1 MTLGDLIK
9 EYRTKNKMTMQDFA
23 DRAGLSKASISMLE
37 KNKRPG
43 SSKPLAPSFETYSKV
58 AGALGLPMNDMLEM
72 LDGNTEIDVSA
83 PVIQAVRIPVYGQ
96 IPAGIPLEAVEN
108 ILDWEEISPEATAD
122 GSEYIALKVQGTS
135 MYPKYMDGDVVI
147 VRVQPDCES
156 GQDAVV
162 YVNGY
167 DATLKKVLK
176 KTDCIILQ
184 PLNPEYEPM
193 VYDYNDELN
202 PVTIL
207 GVVKEIRRK
216 V

>member
-1 MTLGDLIK
+1 MTEK
-9 EYRTKNKMTMQDFA
+9 EFSRVFSENLTRLLEMK
-23 DRAGLSKASISMLE
+23 KASQTD
-37 KNKRPG
+37 
-43 SSKPLAPSFETYSKV
+43 LANY
-58 AGALGLPMNDMLEM
+58 L
-72 LDGNTEIDVSA
+72 DVSVA
-83 PVIQAVRIPVYGQ
+83 SVNYWCRGIKVPRMDKVDKMCKFFGVQRSDLMSEHRSSNPIVLPAVRIPVYGQ
-96 IPAGIPLEAVEN
+96 IPAGIPLEAIEDV
-108 ILDWEEISPEATAD
+108 LDWEEISPEATAD

>member
-1 MTLGDLIK
+1 MTEK
-9 EYRTKNKMTMQDFA
+9 EFSRVFSENLTRLLEMK
-23 DRAGLSKASISMLE
+23 KASQTD
-37 KNKRPG
+37 
-43 SSKPLAPSFETYSKV
+43 LANY
-58 AGALGLPMNDMLEM
+58 L
-72 LDGNTEIDVSA
+72 DVSVA
-83 PVIQAVRIPVYGQ
+83 SVNYWCRGIKVPRMDKVDKMCKFFGVQRSDLMSEHRSSNPIVLPAVRIPVYGQ

-176 KTDCIILQ
+176 KKDCVILQ

>member
-1 MTLGDLIK
+1 MTEK
-9 EYRTKNKMTMQDFA
+9 EFSRVFSENLTRLLEMK
-23 DRAGLSKASISMLE
+23 KASQTD
-37 KNKRPG
+37 
-43 SSKPLAPSFETYSKV
+43 LANY
-58 AGALGLPMNDMLEM
+58 L
-72 LDGNTEIDVSA
+72 DVSVA
-83 PVIQAVRIPVYGQ
+83 SVNYWCRGIKVPRMDKVDKMCKFFGVQRSDLMSEHRSSNPIVLPAVRIPVYGQ

-122 GSEYIALKVQGTS
+122 GSEYIALKVKGTS

-184 PLNPEYEPM
+184 PLNSEYEPM

>member
-1 MTLGDLIK
+1 MTEK
-9 EYRTKNKMTMQDFA
+9 EFSRVFSENLTRLLEMK
-23 DRAGLSKASISMLE
+23 KASQTD
-37 KNKRPG
+37 
-43 SSKPLAPSFETYSKV
+43 LANY
-58 AGALGLPMNDMLEM
+58 L
-72 LDGNTEIDVSA
+72 DVSVA
-83 PVIQAVRIPVYGQ
+83 SVNYWCRGIKVPRMDKVDKMCKFFGVQRSDLMSEHRSSNPIVLPAVRIPVYGQ

-176 KTDCIILQ
+176 KTDCVILQ